1 MKNRDSFRGTSIDKT
16 FAQSF
21 KRSRF
26 YNDIYKKH
34 QDEII
39 IGVRDGSVNLYY
51 NCDSIASIKAE
62 SPQQCK
68 IDKFYTNGEKS
79 NLTEDEIV
87 LYYNIIKAN
96 SIKRCKFE
104 KQSQQRLFIDNNK
117 NESSEWFCID
127 VEYTKS
133 LKGERRAEDW
143 RFDIIAISKVKP
155 FRVAL
160 IELKYGFAAIGGT
173 SGIRKHVEDFHKFY
187 KDKKFEILKP
197 ELVSIIEKLGM
208 LGVDVP
214 SSLKGIKKEDI
225 AKEPEFYFV
234 VLNNNPSGGRSMNTP
249 KQTTSGYLF
258 YDKRWGCKKISKSVK
273 ENGDYYAL
281 IENDKSFKPV
291 FLFSKATLPDLQIR
305 DILDRKYYEVETV

>member
-1 MKNRDSFRGTSIDKT
+1 M
-16 FAQSF
+16 
-21 KRSRF
+21 
-26 YNDIYKKH
+26 
-34 QDEII
+34 
-39 IGVRDGSVNLYY
+39 
-51 NCDSIASIKAE
+51 
-62 SPQQCK
+62 
-68 IDKFYTNGEKS
+68 
-79 NLTEDEIV
+79 
-87 LYYNIIKAN
+87 
-96 SIKRCKFE
+96 
-104 KQSQQRLFIDNNK
+104 
-117 NESSEWFCID
+117 
-127 VEYTKS
+127 
-133 LKGERRAEDW
+133 KGERRAEDW

-305 DILDRKYYEVETV
+305 DIVDRKYYEVEPV